1 LPSIGARVG
10 LTFTSSSSAPFAGI
24 RARSRSPRPYRPRE
38 VRAAGVRPAK
48 SLGQHFLTDYG
59 VVNRIVA
66 AADAGPDDTVIEVGP
81 GLGVLTER
89 LAEGA
94 GRLIAVELDAKLAQ
108 RLRDELATRP
118 NVAVVESDVLAMKPE
133 ALLEA
138 GGADENAPYSV
149 VGNLPYNAGAA
160 ILRHF
165 LEAQRPPRSI
175 VAMLQREVADSI
187 VAGAGK
193 MSLLGVSVQ
202 VYASARKLFN
212 VPPRAFYPPPRV
224 TSGVVR
230 LDILDEPMIAPSERE
245 AFFRVVRAGF
255 SAPRKQLRNTLAQ
268 GLGAAPREVTAA
280 IEAAGLA
287 PTLRPQDVPLE
298 GWLQLA
304 EALGSYTETESN
316 PR

>member
-1 LPSIGARVG
+1 LPSTGARVG
-10 LTFTSSSSAPFAGI
+10 LTFTSSSSAPFAGT

-38 VRAAGVRPAK
+38 VRAAGVRPTK

-59 VVNRIVA
+59 VVNRILA

-81 GLGVLTER
+81 GLGALTER
-89 LAEGA
+89 LAESA

-108 RLRDELATRP
+108 RLREQLGAKSQ
-118 NVAVVESDVLAMKPE
+118 VAVIESDVLSMTPE
-133 ALLEA
+133 ALLKA
-138 GGADENAPYSV
+138 GGADAAGAYSV

-165 LEAQRPPRSI
+165 LEAERPPRSI

-187 VAGAGK
+187 VAGTGR

-202 VYASARKLFN
+202 VYARARKLFN

-230 LDILDEPMIAPSERE
+230 LDVLDEPMIAPTERA

-268 GLGAAPREVTAA
+268 GMDAAPRDITAA

-298 GWLQLA
+298 GWLRLA
-304 EALGSYTETESN
+304 EALASYTETESN

>member
-1 LPSIGARVG
+1 
-10 LTFTSSSSAPFAGI
+10 
-24 RARSRSPRPYRPRE
+24 
-38 VRAAGVRPAK
+38 VRPTK
-48 SLGQHFLTDYG
+48 SLGQHFLSDYG

-66 AADAGPDDTVIEVGP
+66 AAAAGPTDVVVEVGP

-89 LAEGA
+89 LADTA
-94 GRLIAVELDAKLAQ
+94 GRLIAVEIDAKLAQ
-108 RLRDELATRP
+108 RLRGQLAEKT
-118 NVAVVESDVLAMKPE
+118 NVTVVEHDVLAVTPR
-133 ALLEA
+133 ALLAEA
-138 GGADENAPYSV
+138 GIAEDAAYSV

-165 LEAQRPPRSI
+165 LEADNPPRSI

-187 VAGAGK
+187 AGGPGK

-202 VYASARKLFN
+202 VYARVRKLFN

-224 TSGVVR
+224 TSSVIR
-230 LDILDEPMIAPSERE
+230 LEALERPLIAPNQRE

-268 GLGAAPREVTAA
+268 GLGVPAAQVSAMIQTADL
-280 IEAAGLA
+280 E

-298 GWLQLA
+298 GWLRLA
-304 EALGSYTETESN
+304 EANRAIGQSGKETA
-316 PR
+316 